1 MHICAVVYS
10 LYKPKAMRD
19 LIEKIRKNTPEG
31 FDFEWLG
38 RCVRDIDC
46 ASLDLTGLVPDFDA
60 NSGNYA
66 RNILLMEPFE
76 VVILHWPP
84 GVESAIHHHEGF
96 WGYVL
101 CVEGEVEN
109 VEYSFD
115 ADAQELR
122 EQGALCVK
130 AGGVLPEP
138 DGTIHKIV
146 NPSSEHPLI
155 TVHFY
160 APALEDLD
168 GMVLYDAD
176 RCWRGVLNEKATTAS
191 FNQDLEGFRSLEKE
205 AFSFVPLNVI
215 PGNETHRLY
224 PLIPKPS
231 NGEIMDSISRYY
243 AEQATRYDDLDGA
256 SSKRSLYTA
265 RIDEILSEDLRSMQP
280 QCVLHIA
287 CGTGRRAW
295 GIREKSALN
304 YRVEGIDISA
314 SMAEQARHRGVEARI
329 GVWNEC
335 GAERGAYDAITFLYA
350 FGHIPSEQER
360 KESLEKVYSAL
371 KPGGRF
377 YFDVFNLDNANE
389 WGPEALRTFKDL
401 NLSEE
406 GYEQGDLFYKRHNGT
421 SVSFLHYFTQ
431 QGIVDV
437 VEDCGFNI
445 SSIHRIG
452 YVERSGESLALS
464 DEGGNFLII
473 AEKPH

>member
-1 MHICAVVYS
+1 
-10 LYKPKAMRD
+10 
-19 LIEKIRKNTPEG
+19 
-31 FDFEWLG
+31 
-38 RCVRDIDC
+38 
-46 ASLDLTGLVPDFDA
+46 
-60 NSGNYA
+60 
-66 RNILLMEPFE
+66 
-76 VVILHWPP
+76 
-84 GVESAIHHHEGF
+84 
-96 WGYVL
+96 
-101 CVEGEVEN
+101 
-109 VEYSFD
+109 
-115 ADAQELR
+115 
-122 EQGALCVK
+122 
-130 AGGVLPEP
+130 
-138 DGTIHKIV
+138 
-146 NPSSEHPLI
+146 
-155 TVHFY
+155 
-160 APALEDLD
+160 
-168 GMVLYDAD
+168 
-176 RCWRGVLNEKATTAS
+176 
-191 FNQDLEGFRSLEKE
+191 
-205 AFSFVPLNVI
+205 
-215 PGNETHRLY
+215 
-224 PLIPKPS
+224 
-231 NGEIMDSISRYY
+231 
-243 AEQATRYDDLDGA
+243 
-256 SSKRSLYTA
+256 
-265 RIDEILSEDLRSMQP
+265 MQP

-287 CGTGRRAW
+287 CGTGCRAW

>member
-1 MHICAVVYS
+1 
-10 LYKPKAMRD
+10 MRD
-19 LIEKIRKNTPEG
+19 LIDQIRTNTPAG

-38 RCVRDIDC
+38 KFVRNIDC
-46 ASLDLTGLVPDFDA
+46 TSLDLTGLVPEFEV

-109 VEYSFD
+109 VEYTFD
-115 ADAQELR
+115 AETQELR
-122 EQGALCVK
+122 ERGALCVK

-146 NPSSEHPLI
+146 NPSADRPLV

-168 GMVLYDAD
+168 GMVLFDAE
-176 RCWRGVLNEKATTAS
+176 RCWRGELNEKATTAS
-191 FNQDLEGFRSLEKE
+191 FNQDQQGFRSLQKD
-205 AFSFVPLNVI
+205 AFSFVPLNAT

-231 NGEIMDSISRYY
+231 NAEILDSISQYY
-243 AEQATRYDDLDGA
+243 AEQAAGYDDFDGA
-256 SSKRSLYTA
+256 SLKRSRYTA
-265 RIDEILSEDLRSMQP
+265 RVDEILAEDLKETQP
-280 QCVLHIA
+280 KRVLHIA
-287 CGTGRRAW
+287 CGTGRRAL
-295 GIREKSALN
+295 GIREASGVN
-304 YRVEGIDISA
+304 YTVEGVDISA
-314 SMAEQARHRGVEARI
+314 SMVEQARKRGVQARI

-335 GAERGAYDAITFLYA
+335 GADKGAHDAVTFLYA
-350 FGHIPSEQER
+350 FGHIPSEDER
-360 KESLEKVYSAL
+360 RESLDKVFSAL

-389 WGPEALRTFKDL
+389 WGPEALRNFKEL

-431 QGIVDV
+431 DGIAEMVKA
-437 VEDCGFNI
+437 CGFEI
-445 SSIHRIG
+445 AEIHRIG
-452 YVERSGESLALS
+452 YVKRCGESLALG